1 MMSTFFLACMLVTT
15 FCYGKTREYNPSSY
29 ELQLEIADL
38 KHQIHTFEVDMQL
51 MEEKIDA
58 QKNLKAIDCKE
69 VQSRIQAQEEVIN
82 KLCSEIKTLEKN
94 IQHLLEHQSNIN
106 TQLTTHEN
114 RLQSVS
120 ELKNTLADLLK
131 KIHSS
136 TTKTRVKSYKVQGG
150 DTLEKIAKLHHV
162 SVEALKANN
171 KLIRDTIFPGQELQI
186 PHDTK

>member
-1 MMSTFFLACMLVTT
+1 MSTFFLSCILITT

-38 KHQIHTFEVDMQL
+38 KHQIRTLEVEMQL
-51 MEEKIDA
+51 MEEKIDE
-58 QKNLKAIDCKE
+58 QKASESKVL
-69 VQSRIQAQEEVIN
+69 QSHIQIQEEVID
-82 KLCSEIKTLEKN
+82 KLCSKIQIFEKS
-94 IQHLLEHQSNIN
+94 IEQLLEHQNKIN

-120 ELKNTLADLLK
+120 ELKNTLEDLLT

-150 DTLEKIAKLHHV
+150 DSLEKIARLHHI

-171 KLIRDTIFPGQELQI
+171 KLIKDTIFPGQELQI